1 MQLFPAILGRRGDW
15 PVSDFLPRGPAD
27 PAQEAAPRPS
37 LIGGNL
43 RVRGT
48 LESGGAVHIDG
59 TVDGDVQATSIVVGE
74 KGAVTGNM
82 VADTIIVHEFVRG
95 NIEARIVEL
104 EATAHVIGDTT
115 HQVLRVER
123 GACMDGNNRIIGKS
137 WEGPHGPHPGSDAIN
152 SRAARV
158 A

>member
-1 MQLFPAILGRRGDW
+1 M
-15 PVSDFLPRGPAD
+15 SDSRPPGPAD

-59 TVDGDVQATSIVVGE
+59 TVDGDVQATIIVISETGV
-74 KGAVTGNM
+74 VTGNM
-82 VADTIIVHEFVRG
+82 VADTINVHGFVRG

-123 GACMDGNNRIIGKS
+123 GACLDGNYRTMRKS
-137 WEGPHGPHPGSDAIN
+137 RQAPAVPTPEGTAKGRGSGP
-152 SRAARV
+152 
-158 A
+158 

>member
-1 MQLFPAILGRRGDW
+1 M
-15 PVSDFLPRGPAD
+15 SDSLPRGPAD
-27 PAQEAAPRPS
+27 PAREAASRPS

-48 LESGGAVHIDG
+48 LESGGTVHIDG
-59 TVDGDVQATSIVVGE
+59 TVDGDVQAASIVVSE

-82 VADTIIVHEFVRG
+82 VADTINVHGFVRG

-123 GACMDGNNRIIGKS
+123 GACLDGNYRTMGKS
-137 WEGPHGPHPGSDAIN
+137 WERPTGPTPEGAPS
-152 SRAARV
+152 
-158 A
+158 

>member
-1 MQLFPAILGRRGDW
+1 M
-15 PVSDFLPRGPAD
+15 SDSPPRGPAD

-37 LIGGNL
+37 LIGEDL
-43 RVRGT
+43 HVRGT

-59 TVDGDVQATSIVVGE
+59 SVDGNVQAASIVVNE

-82 VADTIIVHEFVRG
+82 VADAIDVHGFVRG
-95 NIEARIVEL
+95 DIEARIVEL

-123 GACMDGNNRIIGKS
+123 GACLDGNYRTLGKTR
-137 WEGPHGPHPGSDAIN
+137 EGAAPEGKPKGSGPGP
-152 SRAARV
+152 
-158 A
+158 